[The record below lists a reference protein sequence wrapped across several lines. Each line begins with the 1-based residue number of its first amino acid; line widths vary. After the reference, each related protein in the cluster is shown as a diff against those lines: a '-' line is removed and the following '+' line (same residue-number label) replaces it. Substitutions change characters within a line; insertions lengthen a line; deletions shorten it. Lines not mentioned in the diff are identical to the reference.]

1 LYAGLGVEKFTV
13 IFMHDFHTESDRVMD
28 VSSTWRLAVEVLQQ
42 GEGLPPDGTTGATPT
57 LRAASL
63 ASDVPPWAL
72 TPLLPTPGRDKKMPS
87 DDASDPS
94 PKLTKVSVGDVGQ
107 SRAVSIDVDETARMR
122 DDALGASVEVSEQ
135 RPTVIASTSSLEAAS
150 STVATTG
157 YSDVD
162 GGGADADDAREEKHD
177 DDDDDNELE
186 EDDMLARMTA
196 AARGRRA
203 SLGSSSNPSTPQS
216 SRRGLP
222 MAQSAS
228 PAVPLPRTAQSEP
241 LPASPA
247 EEGWDSV
254 EKRRVTR
261 SQLAAEAKHSAKKAP
276 APSEA
281 AGFGDAGEDEED
293 DDFFAGQY
301 AAARDG
307 SRRTSGKHSH
317 SVRQTLQR
325 EYAIAAREHQ
335 RGGGTGRL
343 ER

>member
-1 LYAGLGVEKFTV
+1 
-13 IFMHDFHTESDRVMD
+13 MHDFHTESERVMD
-28 VSSTWRLAVEVLQQ
+28 GSSVSSTWRLAVEVLQQ

>member
-1 LYAGLGVEKFTV
+1 MAQLSA
-13 IFMHDFHTESDRVMD
+13 
-28 VSSTWRLAVEVLQQ
+28 RLAVEVLQQ
-42 GEGLPPDGTTGATPT
+42 GEGLTPDGTTGATPT

-72 TPLLPTPGRDKKMPS
+72 TTLPTPGRDKKMPS
-87 DDASDPS
+87 NDASDPS
-94 PKLTKVSVGDVGQ
+94 PKLTKVSVGDVGK
-107 SRAVSIDVDETARMR
+107 SRAASLDVDETARMR
-122 DDALGASVEVSEQ
+122 DDALEASEEVSEQ
-135 RPTVIASTSSLEAAS
+135 RSTVIASTSSCEAVS

-157 YSDVD
+157 YNDDD
-162 GGGADADDAREEKHD
+162 GGGADADDDREEHD
-177 DDDDDNELE
+177 DDDDDLE
-186 EDDMLARMTA
+186 EDDMLARMAA

-203 SLGSSSNPSTPQS
+203 SLVSRSNPSTPQS

-228 PAVPLPRTAQSEP
+228 PAVPLPHTAQLEP
-241 LPASPA
+241 LPAPPA
-247 EEGWDSV
+247 EEGWELGWDSV

-317 SVRQTLQR
+317 SVRQTLER

>member
-1 LYAGLGVEKFTV
+1 
-13 IFMHDFHTESDRVMD
+13 
-28 VSSTWRLAVEVLQQ
+28 
-42 GEGLPPDGTTGATPT
+42 
-57 LRAASL
+57 
-63 ASDVPPWAL
+63 
-72 TPLLPTPGRDKKMPS
+72 
-87 DDASDPS
+87 
-94 PKLTKVSVGDVGQ
+94 
-107 SRAVSIDVDETARMR
+107 VSIDVDETARMR

-254 EKRRVTR
+254 EKRRVPR